1 LSLPSRSLISQL
13 FTDSIGLAFFV
24 FVLHLRS
31 ANLLSKTNKYKID
44 ERQVFLKE
52 NIFSFKL
59 FRNLFH

>member
-44 ERQVFLKE
+44 ERQVF
-52 NIFSFKL
+52 
-59 FRNLFH
+59 